1 MREEA
6 RHGATEFLKQ
16 LYAAGEID
24 AGRLD
29 AGVAGLL
36 AATTEGELAQVV
48 RSFPPTVTLASP
60 DRRLARPLEIHSGV
74 GRLRLAGRWQLGT
87 QT

>member
-1 MREEA
+1 MREET

-29 AGVAGLL
+29 AGVAV
-36 AATTEGELAQVV
+36 QVV
-48 RSFPPTVTLASP
+48 ECR
-60 DRRLARPLEIHSGV
+60 
-74 GRLRLAGRWQLGT
+74 GRLVSRLDPPVPGLPLVRLDVTTNIGT
-87 QT
+87 VRLRHP